1 MIIYSIT
8 HRESGKRYIGQTS
21 KSLKRRREL
30 HRNYA
35 KRKSQDAIHRAIRK
49 HGEDAFEWRV
59 EAHCGSKE
67 HLNSMERFFI
77 ALFETKGLRGYNMTS
92 GGVGTPDHAVSVA
105 ARRKMSMANIG
116 RVSWAKGKKL
126 PSVSLKMMGNKNGV
140 GNKGRLGKPSWSK
153 GLKMSDEFREKCSR
167 RQLGKRASPET
178 RARMSAAHQ
187 GRIYRSGFKLSPETC
202 KRMSEAHKGIVFS
215 AEHREN
221 LSIAAKNRKRNNGA

>member
-49 HGEDAFEWRV
+49 HGEDAFDWRV

-77 ALFETKGLRGYNMTS
+77 ALFETKGVRGYNMTS

-116 RVSWAKGKKL
+116 RVGWAKGKKL
-126 PSVSLKMMGNKNGV
+126 PEVSSKMMGNKNGV
-140 GNKGRLGKPSWSK
+140 GNKGKPGHTSWSR
-153 GLKMSDEFREKCSR
+153 GVKMSDEFREKCRR
-167 RQLGKRASPET
+167 RQLGKQASPET
-178 RARMSAAHQ
+178 RAKMSATRK
-187 GRIYRSGFKLSPETC
+187 GRKISDETLAKLKGRKASDETRA
-202 KRMSEAHKGIVFS
+202 KLV
-215 AEHREN
+215 
-221 LSIAAKNRKRNNGA
+221 IAATLREQTKREARHVRS